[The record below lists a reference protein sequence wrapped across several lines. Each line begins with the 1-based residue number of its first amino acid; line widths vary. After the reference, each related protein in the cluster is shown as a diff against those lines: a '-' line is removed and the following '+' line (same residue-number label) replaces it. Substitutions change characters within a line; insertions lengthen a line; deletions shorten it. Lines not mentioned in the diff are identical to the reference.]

1 MFKFSQR
8 SRNNLV
14 GVHPHLVA
22 IMERA
27 IAITEIDFVVIEG
40 LRTIE
45 RQRELVA
52 KGASRTMN
60 SRHLTGH
67 AVDIVP
73 LLDGEISWRWPLY
86 RELAPFIKAAAR
98 DCRYPIQWGGDWKT
112 FKDAPHWELSRK
124 QYP

>member
-1 MFKFSQR
+1 MKFSRR
-8 SRNNLV
+8 SRDNLKD
-14 GVHPHLVA
+14 VHPHLVE

-45 RQRELVA
+45 RQRGLVA
-52 KGASRTMN
+52 KGASKTMN

-73 LLDGEISWRWPLY
+73 LLDDEIRWDWPLY
-86 RELAPFIKAAAR
+86 YELAPYIKQAAR
-98 DCRYPIQWGGDWKT
+98 DCRFPVEWGGDWKK
-112 FKDAPHWELSRK
+112 FKDAPHWQLPFK